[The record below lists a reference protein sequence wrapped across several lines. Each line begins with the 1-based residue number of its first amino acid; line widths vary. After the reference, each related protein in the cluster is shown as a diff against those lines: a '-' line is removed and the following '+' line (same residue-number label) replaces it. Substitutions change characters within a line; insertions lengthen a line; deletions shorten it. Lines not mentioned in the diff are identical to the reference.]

1 MALVTNTVA
10 ASALRGQGVKVT
22 LSQSESVTYLST
34 LLKGQSCT
42 ISQSSNEGVIDSVDY
57 DGNSFIVV
65 PKMPSK
71 RFDGAT
77 TGVLSVNDT
86 VSILKV

>member
-22 LSQSESVTYLST
+22 LSQAETVTYLGT
-34 LLKGQSCT
+34 IQEGQQCT
-42 ISQSSNEGVIDSVDY
+42 ISQSSNQGIVYSVDY

-65 PKMPSK
+65 PKQPNN

-77 TGVLSVNDT
+77 TGILSVNDT
-86 VSILKV
+86 VSILIV